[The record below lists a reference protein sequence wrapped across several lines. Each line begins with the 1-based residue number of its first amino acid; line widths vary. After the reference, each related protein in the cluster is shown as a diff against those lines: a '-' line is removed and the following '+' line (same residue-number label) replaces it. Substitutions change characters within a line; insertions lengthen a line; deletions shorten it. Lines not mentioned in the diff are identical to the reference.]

1 MTDMT
6 YKTDK
11 LTNGY
16 GPTYRR
22 LADEIGPAGHVLEI
36 GVQRG
41 GGLEMFLDFFPMGR
55 VVGVDNDPD
64 AVWPEHSER
73 IVASQDD
80 PGLSSLVGGP
90 FDLIVDDASH
100 DGKIT
105 ATTLDFLFPL
115 VKPGGYYVIEDW
127 GVGFDSWKGYDDS
140 MHKLAVRLLDHFTPG
155 VKSDVESIEYSTG
168 LIVMRKWS

>member
-22 LADEIGPAGHVLEI
+22 LADEIGISGEVLEI

-41 GGLEMFLDFFPMGR
+41 GGLEMFQDFFPMGR
-55 VVGVDNDPD
+55 VVGVDIDPD
-64 AVWPEHSER
+64 AVWPEGAVC
-73 IVASQDD
+73 IVADQTDERLPD
-80 PGLSSLVGGP
+80 LVGGP

-100 DGKIT
+100 DGEKTSIT
-105 ATTLDFLFPL
+105 LNALFPL

-127 GVGFDSWKGYDDS
+127 GVGFPSWEGFDDS
-140 MHKLAVRLLDHFTPG
+140 MLRLAVRLLDHFTPG
-155 VKSDVESIEYSTG
+155 LRSNVESIEFSTG